1 MAPATP
7 KRATIVHPTDFS
19 PGDAAAFAH
28 ALAMTLASK
37 SQLCLLQVR
46 VAGEAFFSQTQGLRH
61 VRDLLVRWKK
71 LAVDTPYDRWE
82 SELDVQVSSVS
93 VAARNART
101 GILEFLEDRPANL
114 VVLATYQNKALARW
128 LDVPVHHSVLRKLR
142 TMSLFLRD
150 GVRGFVDFDTGALAL
165 KNVLI
170 PIDAAVESLPAIRRI
185 EAMLKLVSCDASVQL
200 LHVGE
205 RAPELTDEQG
215 EPLDLPIIV
224 REGPVVD
231 TILEVADE
239 LKVDVVAMP
248 TAGRH
253 GLLEAVRG
261 STSARVLDDA
271 SLALAR
277 RAGRLTLS

>member
-1 MAPATP
+1 MAPPTA

-28 ALAMTLASK
+28 AVAMTLASK

-46 VAGEAFFSQTQGLRH
+46 QAGEAFFSQTQGLRH
-61 VRDLLVRWKK
+61 VRDLLVRWKR
-71 LAVDTPYDRWE
+71 LAEDTPYDRWE

-93 VAARNART
+93 VIARNART

-114 VVLATYQNKALARW
+114 VVLATYEHKALARW

-150 GVRGFVDFDTGALAL
+150 GVRGFIDFDTGALAL
-165 KNVLI
+165 KKVLV

-185 EAMLKLVSCDASVQL
+185 EAMLKLVSCDASIQL

-205 RAPELTDEQG
+205 RAPELRDEQG

-224 REGPVVD
+224 RKGPVVD
-231 TILEVADE
+231 TILEVANG

-261 STSARVLDDA
+261 STSARVLDEA
-271 SLALAR
+271 SWPLFAVPV
-277 RAGRLTLS
+277 G